1 MYRELTSNR
10 SHVNKAWIK
19 TYPSLEEEHRAGH
32 SLQHLQTTARETD
45 RHTYT
50 VLLGFPHFCS
60 LPLCPPQ
67 PIKTSHKLQT
77 NNSRTTQP
85 ITVDGLLPTSM
96 MQSNPEIYP
105 KFLKGVKPNQY
116 PSLPAAPGSETG
128 RGAQMPRPV
137 ASKYY
142 MLAMGKRT
150 HAHTIPM
157 ISLAVGRPRPVSFH
171 PLLTAP
177 SSLGFSN
184 EAVKVRGEARCL
196 SRLKRTFMTTLDCP
210 TPAHHTKAPLFIRC
224 RLLCTH
230 TCESAAWKF
239 ILFVHQ
245 KHSPSVCTL
254 KRVLW
259 LFIKWLPC
267 GHISEFTMR

>member
-1 MYRELTSNR
+1 MQDHTTHNCWWAS
-10 SHVNKAWIK
+10 
-19 TYPSLEEEHRAGH
+19 TYINDA
-32 SLQHLQTTARETD
+32 
-45 RHTYT
+45 
-50 VLLGFPHFCS
+50 
-60 LPLCPPQ
+60 
-67 PIKTSHKLQT
+67 
-77 NNSRTTQP
+77 
-85 ITVDGLLPTSM
+85 
-96 MQSNPEIYP
+96 
-105 KFLKGVKPNQY
+105 VKPRD
-116 PSLPAAPGSETG
+116 LPQVSERCQTKPIPESACCSWI
-128 RGAQMPRPV
+128 RDWQRSSNASPV

-157 ISLAVGRPRPVSFH
+157 ISLAVGRPRPVSIH